1 MAGIAGI
8 EKENACVEV
17 SEMLDRIAHRGS
29 GRRKIIEAEGT
40 TMGVCWNE
48 PRIEPFSDADELSF
62 VSDIAGPGH
71 CARAKVHNG
80 TFLFSRD
87 ELGVAPLYT
96 GSCSD
101 GTVRFASEVKAL
113 IPEMREIREV
123 MPGDGGETK
132 HPIASLPGLPGE
144 KLTGSPDILVPEL
157 KRLLDEAVSLSVQT
171 EDTGS
176 WLSGGLDSAAITALA
191 SQYLDGMK
199 TFTAG
204 LDGAPDLEFASRV
217 AGFLGTEHHE
227 IIVTVDDLVKMLP
240 DVIWHLESFDPLLV
254 RSSLLNF
261 AAARKAA
268 DHVSDIFSGEGADEL
283 FAGYS
288 YLSCLP
294 EEKLH
299 DELLR
304 LTGKLHNT
312 ALQRVDRCA
321 SAYGMTA
328 RLVFTFPGVK
338 EFALAVPPRYKI
350 CQGAGKWILRKAVEE
365 ILPAEITWRLKAK
378 FWEGGGVNEQ
388 LSEIAD
394 KSISDS
400 DFRRERVLPNGWTL
414 SGKEELCYYRIF
426 RECFGDETSLSWMGR
441 TDRGPVET

>member
-8 EKENACVEV
+8 EKENASARV
-17 SEMLDRIAHRGS
+17 SGMLDRIAHRGLR
-29 GRRKIIEAEGT
+29 RRKIIETEGI
-40 TMGVCWNE
+40 TMGVCWNDA
-48 PRIEPFSDADELSF
+48 RSEPFSDKDEKNF
-62 VSDIAGPGH
+62 VCDIAGPGH
-71 CARAKVHNG
+71 FATAVAHNG
-80 TFLFSRD
+80 TFVFSRD

-96 GSCSD
+96 GSCTD
-101 GTVRFASEVKAL
+101 GAGGFASEVKAL
-113 IPEMREIREV
+113 NPEMSEIEEV
-123 MPGDGGETK
+123 MPGEGGETIN
-132 HPIASLPGLPGE
+132 PVTSMPSLHRKE
-144 KLTGSPDILVPEL
+144 LTGSTDMLVSEL
-157 KRLLDEAVSLSVQT
+157 KRLLNEAVSLSIRT

-191 SQYLDGMK
+191 SQHLAGMK

-204 LDGAPDLEFASRV
+204 LDGAPDLEYASVV
-217 AGFLGTEHHE
+217 ARFLGTEHHE
-227 IIVTVDDLVKMLP
+227 IIVTADDLMRMLP

-261 AAARKAA
+261 AAAQKAA

-299 DELLR
+299 HELLR

-321 SAYGMTA
+321 SAFGMTA
-328 RLVFTFPGVK
+328 RVVFTCPGVK
-338 EFALAVPPRYKI
+338 EFALAVAPSYKI
-350 CQGAGKWILRKAVEE
+350 CEGIGKWILRKAVED
-365 ILPAEITWRLKAK
+365 ILPAEITWRQKAK
-378 FWEGGGVNEQ
+378 FWEGGGVNEK

-394 KSISDS
+394 ISISDS
-400 DFRRERVLPNGWTL
+400 DFRRERVLSNGWTL
-414 SGKEELCYYRIF
+414 SGKEELSYYRIF
-426 RECFGDETSLSWMGR
+426 REHFGSDISLTWIGR
-441 TDRGPVET
+441 TDNGTVA